1 MNVSCFLPDGVY
13 SAVMPSST
21 VMRITLLRLFH
32 LHDVKPAAVQPYTN
46 ALNE

>member
-1 MNVSCFLPDGVY
+1 MNVSCFLLYGVY

-32 LHDVKPAAVQPYTN
+32 LHDVQLAAVQPYTN
-46 ALNE
+46 TLNE